1 MKLSEI
7 LQLDAREADIEPIL
21 KRALIKIV
29 PPLKDKDQ
37 NDISVEVLEKV
48 ARKVAKKYDIGIAY
62 ILSGPSDE
70 SYYSFMIKSLD
81 KHEHIDTV
89 YAMTIFEGFAKSII
103 RMFAY
108 IKKREEEAN
117 ED

>member
-1 MKLSEI
+1 LKLSQI

-21 KRALIKIV
+21 KKALIKVV
-29 PPLKDKDQ
+29 PPLKDKDPD
-37 NDISVEVLEKV
+37 DITIDVLEKV
-48 ARKVAKKYDIGIAY
+48 ARKIAQKYDVGIAY
-62 ILSGPSDE
+62 ILSGPSKE
-70 SYYSFMIKSLD
+70 SYYSFMVKSLD

-89 YAMTIFEGFAKSII
+89 FAQTMFEGFAKSII